1 MNLEGRGGDLTRLI
15 LLQNSSSLVISW
27 VSDAFNY
34 PSQMLYSAFNETL
47 KKKKKGFLIQMQIKF
62 GVLFTWRKIK
72 DGPGLLLHGL

>member
-34 PSQMLYSAFNETL
+34 PSQLPYSAFNENL
-47 KKKKKGFLIQMQIKF
+47 KKKKKSSLIQMQIKF